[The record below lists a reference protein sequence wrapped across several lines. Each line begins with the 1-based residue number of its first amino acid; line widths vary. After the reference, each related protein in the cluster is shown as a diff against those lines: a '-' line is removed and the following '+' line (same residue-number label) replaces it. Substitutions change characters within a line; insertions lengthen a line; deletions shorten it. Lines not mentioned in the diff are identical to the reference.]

1 MTIFT
6 PPISKRLIPGSV
18 CRQPVSSVDL
28 LPALLKAN
36 GRHIPRKLDGMDILE
51 LVGNKGASVPRTFFW
66 CTDYTSAVL
75 AGDMK
80 YLLVPD
86 RAPQFYNV
94 ADDPQEQ
101 RDLYF
106 SRHQDADSLAKKLGT
121 YLTTTP
127 ACRFPD
133 SISWSAKLM
142 REYDKTELDRQPE

>member
-1 MTIFT
+1 MGGSQTLACRTKYGINLT
-6 PPISKRLIPGSV
+6 QPYSGCLSGSV
-18 CRQPVSSVDL
+18 LSYSLINLADQLILSG
-28 LPALLKAN
+28 K
-36 GRHIPRKLDGMDILE
+36 RHAGVVVRYVPSFLARE
-51 LVGNKGASVPRTFFW
+51 SASW

-106 SRHQDADSLAKKLGT
+106 SRHQDADSLAKKVRGTEAPLFPTSSRISMPSSVLG
-121 YLTTTP
+121 
-127 ACRFPD
+127 
-133 SISWSAKLM
+133 M
-142 REYDKTELDRQPE
+142 